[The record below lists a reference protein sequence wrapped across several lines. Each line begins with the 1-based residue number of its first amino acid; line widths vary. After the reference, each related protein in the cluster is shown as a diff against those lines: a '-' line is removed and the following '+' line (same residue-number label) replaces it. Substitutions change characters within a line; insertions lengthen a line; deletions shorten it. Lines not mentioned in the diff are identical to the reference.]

1 MPALGADMTDGTLV
15 EWLIKPGDRVKRGD
29 VVAVVETQK
38 GAIEVEIFD
47 EGIVSELV
55 VPVGAQVAVGGL
67 LARIGERSGPQPQAP
82 AAPVAPQEAAAARP
96 AVAAPTLKPAT
107 PRPIAPPTAIP
118 TAHGAKVTP
127 AARRRAA
134 ELDIDP
140 AALAGTGVDGSVSVA
155 DVEAA
160 ARSRAASPPAAPL
173 AAAEAAPLA
182 PTAPPR
188 RVGFDP
194 ALMRKAIAAAM
205 GRSKREIP
213 HYYLSHTIDLGA
225 ALAWLEAFNA
235 AQPVAQRVLPAVLLL
250 KASALALREVPQLNG
265 TCVEGVFQP
274 GDGIHIGWAI
284 SLRGGGLVAPA
295 IRDTDARPLPELMA
309 AMRDLVQRARTGG
322 LRSSELGSPTVTVT
336 SLGDRSAESVT
347 GIIYPPQVAIIGFGT
362 ISSRPWVVAGQVEA
376 RPVVTVSLAADHRVS
391 DGHIGA
397 RLLSVIERLL
407 QEPAKL

>member
-1 MPALGADMTDGTLV
+1 VSDFLMPALGADMTDGTLV

-67 LARIGERSGPQPQAP
+67 LARIGERSGAQPERASFVPPLPP
-82 AAPVAPQEAAAARP
+82 AASPARP
-96 AVAAPTLKPAT
+96 APPKPA
-107 PRPIAPPTAIP
+107 AVPPA
-118 TAHGAKVTP
+118 ACRVSSGAAKITP

-134 ELDIDP
+134 ELSVDP
-140 AALAGTGVDGSVSVA
+140 AALAGTGVEGAVSVA

-160 ARSRAASPPAAPL
+160 ARSRVAPQPAAPL
-173 AAAEAAPLA
+173 PAAEAAPLA

-188 RVGFDP
+188 RAGFDP
-194 ALMRKAIAAAM
+194 TLMRKAIAAAM

-213 HYYLSHTIDLGA
+213 HYYLSHTVDLTA

-235 AQPVAQRVLPAVLLL
+235 AQQVPNRLLPAVLLL
-250 KASALALREVPQLNG
+250 KVSALALREVPQLNG
-265 TCVEGVFQP
+265 TYAEGVFQP
-274 GDGIHIGWAI
+274 GGGIHVGWAI

-295 IRDTDARPLPELMA
+295 IRDTDVRPLAELMA

-336 SLGDRSAESVT
+336 SLGERGAESVT

-362 ISSRPWVVAGQVEA
+362 VSSRPWVANGRVEA
-376 RPVVTVSLAADHRVS
+376 RPLVTVSLAADHRVT

-397 RLLSVIERLL
+397 RLLSAIERLL
-407 QEPAKL
+407 QEPDKL